1 MESIQII
8 ELLSYTLPAVVT
20 GVVAYYF
27 FDLHTKNEE
36 GRRRYL
42 LSKEAQKNALP
53 LRLQAFERMTLYME
67 RINPTKLLIRITPL
81 SQDKNDY
88 ENLIIAQIEQEFE
101 HNLTQQIYMSDECWT
116 IIVTA
121 KNATIQMIRKANR
134 SDRVDSADKLRE
146 VLLNDLMEKQ
156 SPSNAALAYIKN
168 EVGQLW

>member
-1 MESIQII
+1 MESIPII

-42 LSKEAQKNALP
+42 LNKEAQKNALP

-67 RINPTKLLIRITPL
+67 RINPTKLLIRIAPL

-134 SDRVDSADKLRE
+134 SDRVDCADKLRE